1 MIDLDS
7 ITKKQIRKRNKLL
20 NLIKEQDKHDVIDKM
35 YLYAWD
41 LSEPN
46 YEYLIKN
53 HENIGIKHLNYP
65 NALII

>member
-1 MIDLDS
+1 MVLDQE
-7 ITKKQIRKRNKLL
+7 KEKKLL
-20 NLIKEQDKHDVIDKM
+20 NLIKEQDKRDVIDKM
-35 YLYAWD
+35 YFYAWD

-53 HENIGIKHLNYP
+53 HENIGIKHLSYP